1 MADVHLDQGML
12 HNLHS
17 PPLEC
22 PPNAVPYGT
31 LIRARGYRRRLNR
44 TYLDMSLD
52 LGLQLLK
59 VLHDRPVD
67 SAT

>member
-1 MADVHLDQGML
+1 MAEMRLNQGTL

-22 PPNAVPYGT
+22 PKRRPLRRTNPRQREREEAEQNAY
-31 LIRARGYRRRLNR
+31 LN
-44 TYLDMSLD
+44 MSLD
-52 LGLQLLK
+52 LGLQLLE